1 MLHLLLFRQCSHVG
15 CQRAI
20 TEAGTVLEPRL
31 LNMSVVPS
39 EITLLHSIGC
49 HACCRLP
56 RSLSQKPLL
65 QVRTPTDKH
74 SISRCLATWPCNAEW
89 LGRASRLGAR
99 TAWPV
104 RVIILA
110 LPCCLPSDAKPA
122 ACRGRCR
129 ASWWRRWRGAPLWQL
144 RWRAGRRC
152 LQQTWLRVHRVQ
164 VQILL
169 QVRLPTACSCV
180 LQQCAV
186 SCRQQARQSTRCC
199 TAVSIAHRHNLAD
212 DLYPA
217 AECCEA
223 LCPPECDILCITTSE
238 TETHPWLQRG
248 DMVLLWDAPHVHP
261 APHPLESEPWQCGC
275 CGLSWSEVMPA
286 WHSACPQ
293 WQRESQSGVRALPQ
307 SLIPLAPLAW
317 YEMSSC
323 PVMTTPP
330 LPATCATSAGVHS
343 EFC

>member
-1 MLHLLLFRQCSHVG
+1 M
-15 CQRAI
+15 
-20 TEAGTVLEPRL
+20 
-31 LNMSVVPS
+31 
-39 EITLLHSIGC
+39 
-49 HACCRLP
+49 
-56 RSLSQKPLL
+56 
-65 QVRTPTDKH
+65 
-74 SISRCLATWPCNAEW
+74 
-89 LGRASRLGAR
+89 
-99 TAWPV
+99 
-104 RVIILA
+104 
-110 LPCCLPSDAKPA
+110 
-122 ACRGRCR
+122 
-129 ASWWRRWRGAPLWQL
+129 
-144 RWRAGRRC
+144 
-152 LQQTWLRVHRVQ
+152 
-164 VQILL
+164 QILL
-169 QVRLPTACSCV
+169 QVRPPTACSCV

-217 AECCEA
+217 AECCDA

-238 TETHPWLQRG
+238 TEIRPWLQRG

-275 CGLSWSEVMPA
+275 CGLSWSEVMPT

-323 PVMTTPP
+323 PVMTTLLSQP
-330 LPATCATSAGVHS
+330 LVLLVPVCIQSFAEAPIRPDAPQMCLADINRPFGESQHDAA
-343 EFC
+343 